1 MFEMYD
7 QTNLSLIELDQLRVE
22 ALDLY
27 DRCLVENNP
36 MQVIQFIE
44 RQLTHT
50 PPRIQLLRHI
60 ADDVQHRLFSLR
72 EYHFDLREK
81 IINTFDDIYNVDVTP
96 LMPPDQ
102 LEAFHT
108 VAPQTFL
115 DYAIMQGLEIDS
127 QEKMLLL
134 EMIQTS
140 REIASQLQSD
150 IQLTSTVHTMIQE
163 WINALSATTARKGWQ
178 LMGLDI
184 STDNI
189 IH

>member
-1 MFEMYD
+1 MFETFD
-7 QTNLSLIELDQLRVE
+7 QMNLTLVELDQLRVE

-36 MQVIQFIE
+36 MQVIHFIE
-44 RQLTHT
+44 RQLSHT

-60 ADDVQHRLFSLR
+60 ADDVQQRLFSLR

-81 IINTFDDIYNVDVTP
+81 IIKTFDEIYEVDVTP

-102 LEAFHT
+102 LETYHT
-108 VAPQTFL
+108 VAPQAFL
-115 DYAIMQGLEIDS
+115 DYAIMQGLEVDS
-127 QEKMLLL
+127 QEKMLLV

-140 REIASQLQSD
+140 RDIASQLQSD
-150 IQLTSTVHTMIQE
+150 IQLTSTLHTMIQE
-163 WINALSATTARKGWQ
+163 WINALSATTARMGWQ
-178 LMGLDI
+178 LMGLDMP
-184 STDNI
+184 SDDV